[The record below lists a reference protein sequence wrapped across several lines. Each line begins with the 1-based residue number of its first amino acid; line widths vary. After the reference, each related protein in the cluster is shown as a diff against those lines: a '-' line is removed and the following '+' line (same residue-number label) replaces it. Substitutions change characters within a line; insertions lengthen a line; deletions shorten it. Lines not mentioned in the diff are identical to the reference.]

1 MTKKFRKK
9 NPRISNCSIR
19 SGVIKHCSFFFL
31 LRRIFMYKYVY
42 RGPVYSFGRMI
53 TDCWVGETYAVTMQ
67 KARSNLFHQCKKAL
81 GMSET
86 AAICLPG
93 TIREEKVEYV
103 G

>member
-1 MTKKFRKK
+1 
-9 NPRISNCSIR
+9 
-19 SGVIKHCSFFFL
+19 
-31 LRRIFMYKYVY
+31 MYKYVY

-53 TDCWVGETYAVTMQ
+53 TDCWVGETYAVTMK

-93 TIREEKVEYV
+93 TIREEKAEYV
-103 G
+103 GQRRKETET

>member
-1 MTKKFRKK
+1 
-9 NPRISNCSIR
+9 
-19 SGVIKHCSFFFL
+19 
-31 LRRIFMYKYVY
+31 MYKYVY
-42 RGPVYSFGRMI
+42 RGPVYSFGRML
-53 TDCWVGETYAVTMQ
+53 TDCWVGETYAVTMK

-86 AAICLPG
+86 AAIFLPG